1 MIPNMNARTQR
12 AGIVAL
18 ASAGRRVWLQAAG
31 VVGFALLTAAGAHLA
46 VPVPGSPVPITLQT
60 LFVLLAGMTLGP
72 RFGALSMGFY
82 LLLGMTGYHV
92 FAAASW
98 GQGNIFG
105 ATGGYLIGFVLAQP
119 VIGALSRRSNSPRAS
134 LTRLS
139 MTSSLLAAALAGN
152 LIIFTIGLVWLQLW
166 MNTAPVQTLAMG
178 LWPFVPGLVLKTA
191 AAVAG
196 GHALQPLAR
205 RIRTSCGA

>member
-1 MIPNMNARTQR
+1 MIPRMNVRSHSAPI
-12 AGIVAL
+12 A
-18 ASAGRRVWLQAAG
+18 ASATAARRVWLQAAS

-72 RFGALSMGFY
+72 RLGTLSMGFY

-98 GQGNIFG
+98 GHGNVLG
-105 ATGGYLIGFVLAQP
+105 PTGGYLIGFVLAQP
-119 VIGALSRRSNSPRAS
+119 VIGALARRSRGRSPG
-134 LTRLS
+134 
-139 MTSSLLAAALAGN
+139 LLAAALAGN
-152 LIIFTIGLVWLQLW
+152 MVIFAVGLLWLQVW
-166 MNTAPVQTLAMG
+166 MQATPTQALAMG
-178 LWPFVPGLVLKTA
+178 LGPFIPGLILKTA

-196 GHALQPLAR
+196 GRLLQPLSGKLNLR
-205 RIRTSCGA
+205 RAAGGRLSA